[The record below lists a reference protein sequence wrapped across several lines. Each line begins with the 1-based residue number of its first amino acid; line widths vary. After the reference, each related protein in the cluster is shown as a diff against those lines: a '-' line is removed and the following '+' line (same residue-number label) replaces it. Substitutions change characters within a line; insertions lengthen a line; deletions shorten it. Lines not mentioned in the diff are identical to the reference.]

1 MPGCW
6 MRSLRAYRIFSL
18 QYGHLRSAATMRS
31 IDRAGEPLPWI
42 TYPAV
47 EFLKQLDLSDKSVFE
62 YGCGGSTIFWGRAAR
77 TVDSVEHVEDFY
89 REIRPMLP
97 SNCSLSLEI
106 YPEAYLNA
114 IARRG
119 EPYDVIVI
127 DGHSRVAC
135 SRIAPA
141 YLKPGGFIVL
151 DNSEWFYEAAANLRE
166 ADLIEVDMSG
176 FAPINDFVSTTSFF
190 FHRDYRVK
198 PKADRQ
204 PVGAIGSVPKPNFSK
219 VTGPAERS
227 AP

>member
-6 MRSLRAYRIFSL
+6 MRSLRAYRIFSFD
-18 QYGHLRSAATMRS
+18 YGHLRSAATMRS
-31 IDRAGEPLPWI
+31 IDGGGEPLPWI

-62 YGCGGSTIFWGRAAR
+62 YGCGGSTVFWGRAAR
-77 TVDSVEHVEDFY
+77 TVDSVEHLEDFY
-89 REIRPMLP
+89 REVRPLLP

-106 YPEAYLNA
+106 DPEAYIAA
-114 IARRG
+114 IAKRG

-141 YLKPGGFIVL
+141 HLKPGGFVLL

-166 ADLIEVDMSG
+166 ADLIEVDMAG

-190 FHRDYRVK
+190 FHREYRGK
-198 PKADRQ
+198 SKADRQ
-204 PVGAIGSVPKPNFSK
+204 PVGAIGSVPKPNFPK
-219 VTGPAERS
+219 VTGPV
-227 AP
+227 APQS